1 MYKIMVGRANC
12 SQIEVS
18 FDDKCSANINEKAKL
33 RRVWQTWN
41 RRIRVTNTDSV
52 PLTPSHEGAA
62 LRNRWWDVA
71 DTSLIDR

>member
-1 MYKIMVGRANC
+1 MVGRANY

-18 FDDKCSANINEKAKL
+18 FDYKRGTNINEKAKL
-33 RRVWQTWN
+33 RRAWQTWN

-52 PLTPSHEGAA
+52 PLTPSHEEAT
-62 LRNRWWDVA
+62 LRNRWWYVA